1 MLFYRDRELQVR
13 RALQCATWS
22 EMRPLPGATNMVPI
36 LVPFQSKYQTRVV
49 SMLDRLQMQLRIM
62 SQGQSLLGLAA
73 EAEARR
79 RILIAALALKRH
91 RARHGGYPKTLPELV
106 PELLEIPPVDFMD
119 GKPLRY
125 RLTVDGHFALYSVG
139 LNCVDDGGTLLRRER
154 RESSGGLL
162 LPGPQQ
168 ATHLVWPRPAST
180 AEIQAQ

>member
-1 MLFYRDRELQVR
+1 
-13 RALQCATWS
+13 
-22 EMRPLPGATNMVPI
+22 MVPI

-73 EAEARR
+73 GAEARR
-79 RILIAALALKRH
+79 RILSAAIALERY
-91 RARHGGYPKTLPELV
+91 RGRHGNYPKALQELV
-106 PELLEIPPVDFMD
+106 PELLQSTPIDFMD

-125 RLTVDGHFALYSVG
+125 RLAADGHFVLYSVG